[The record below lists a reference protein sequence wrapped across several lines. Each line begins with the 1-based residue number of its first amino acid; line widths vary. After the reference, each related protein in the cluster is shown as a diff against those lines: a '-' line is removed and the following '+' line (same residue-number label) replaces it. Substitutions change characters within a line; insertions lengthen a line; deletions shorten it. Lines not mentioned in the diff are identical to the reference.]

1 MKGFYNIIS
10 QTNTDFLKKYAHRL
24 LYVFYPFRTESQ
36 LLTGNPPSCKN
47 KLSDTVVMKVV
58 KQDKIKFET
67 FGDIVRKTFASFN
80 QRSLIK

>member
-1 MKGFYNIIS
+1 M
-10 QTNTDFLKKYAHRL
+10 
-24 LYVFYPFRTESQ
+24 
-36 LLTGNPPSCKN
+36 TGNPPSCKN